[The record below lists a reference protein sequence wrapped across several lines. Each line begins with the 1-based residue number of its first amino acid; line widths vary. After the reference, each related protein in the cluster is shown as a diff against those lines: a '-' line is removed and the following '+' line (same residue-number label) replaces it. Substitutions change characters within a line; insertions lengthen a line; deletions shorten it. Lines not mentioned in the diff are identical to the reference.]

1 MSACCA
7 LFAVSL
13 YAFMCRAAARRRE
26 IALAVLSPREG
37 PTHKAPPVAL
47 WAAGVRSCLAA
58 ASRRPLALTAAAG
71 MAVLLLTRSLPLALL
86 SLPAGALLRR
96 FAARRGRYRASAR
109 KEEQALE
116 LIDSLSQSLRAG
128 ISLRRALEISLE
140 DIGRELGEDV
150 REILKD
156 INVGGGLEESLAKA
170 AGGSSSPSLR
180 LTFNVLALMHAR
192 GGDLPRILH
201 RLRQRVADGLE
212 VRREK
217 RILTSQSRASGY
229 LVSSLPAFFLLLQAA
244 LNPSSL
250 RPLFTTAAGNLIIAA
265 AFALNAAAFFLIR
278 KMVEQEV

>member
-1 MSACCA
+1 
-7 LFAVSL
+7 
-13 YAFMCRAAARRRE
+13 
-26 IALAVLSPREG
+26 
-37 PTHKAPPVAL
+37 
-47 WAAGVRSCLAA
+47 
-58 ASRRPLALTAAAG
+58 